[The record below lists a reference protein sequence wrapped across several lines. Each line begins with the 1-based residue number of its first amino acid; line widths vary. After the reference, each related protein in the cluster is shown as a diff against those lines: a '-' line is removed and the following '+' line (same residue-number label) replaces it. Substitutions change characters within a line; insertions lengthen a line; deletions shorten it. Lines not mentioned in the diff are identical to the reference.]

1 MTVSLS
7 SRPAPLACASR
18 LSSRPALA
26 ALRRSGG
33 RQANA
38 AAAAV
43 NLPHPLTSPDA
54 SLLWKGER
62 GQLISSF
69 FYVL

>member
-38 AAAAV
+38 AAAV